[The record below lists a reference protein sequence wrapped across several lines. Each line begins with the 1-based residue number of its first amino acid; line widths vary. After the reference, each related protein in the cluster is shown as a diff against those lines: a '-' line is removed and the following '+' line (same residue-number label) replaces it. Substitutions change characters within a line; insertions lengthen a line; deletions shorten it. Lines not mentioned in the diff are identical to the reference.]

1 MKSNEPE
8 NSKRFVRNNSKR
20 QRKANKGVS
29 LFNSGP
35 VGTCVRKDS
44 KVCVVG
50 IWHLGSV
57 YSACLAELGYSVVG
71 VDRDQNRV
79 ENLNKGGTPLF
90 EPGLGELVAKNIR
103 LGRLGYTADLRD
115 ALVGASFVVIAFDTR
130 VNEKDEVDLSEVY
143 DTATKIAEWLEN
155 GSIIIVSSQV
165 PVGTCE
171 EIKSQIRQK
180 RHSLDFDVA
189 CVPENLR
196 LGQAIERFMNP
207 ERIVIGADNDNTLD
221 RVEAFFSVVK
231 ASKIRMNLRS
241 AEMTK
246 HALNAFLATSIS
258 FINEIANLCD
268 EVGADALLVAEAM
281 HLDSRIGPK
290 AMLKPGL
297 GFAGGTLARDLKVLQ
312 KLGRKM
318 GCQTHLINGV
328 LDVNQQQNRMIAGK
342 LRRIY
347 GSLQNLTVGVLGLTY
362 KAGTSTLRR
371 SASLEI
377 IKDLTDGGARVKAY
391 DPKADLRELKGPREF
406 EFCSD
411 PFEVA
416 HGSDAL
422 VFVTDWPEF
431 KELNFSRVKS
441 LMKKPVVV
449 DAQNMLDAERL
460 IQMGFVYLGI
470 GRGQGF
476 HLALE
481 RKK

>member
-1 MKSNEPE
+1 MELNEP
-8 NSKRFVRNNSKR
+8 KV
-20 QRKANKGVS
+20 
-29 LFNSGP
+29 
-35 VGTCVRKDS
+35 CVRKDF

-79 ENLNKGGTPLF
+79 ENLNKGVPPLF
-90 EPGLGELVAKNIR
+90 EPGLGELIAKNIR
-103 LGRLGYTADLRD
+103 LNRLSYTVNLKEAFT
-115 ALVGASFVVIAFDTR
+115 GASFVVISFDTR
-130 VNEKDEVDLSEVY
+130 VDENDEVDLSEVY
-143 DTATKIAEWLEN
+143 DTAAELAEWLEN
-155 GSIIIVSSQV
+155 DSIVIVSSQV

-171 EIKSQIRQK
+171 DIKSLIRQK
-180 RHSLDFDVA
+180 RPSLDFDVA

-196 LGQAIERFMNP
+196 LGQAIDRFMNP
-207 ERIVIGADNDNTLD
+207 ERIVIGADNNNTLD
-221 RVEAFFSVVK
+221 RVEAFFSIVNAPK
-231 ASKIRMNLRS
+231 LRMSLRS

-268 EVGADALLVAEAM
+268 EVGADALKVAEALR
-281 HLDSRIGPK
+281 LDSRIGPK

-297 GFAGGTLARDLKVLQ
+297 GFAGGTLARDLRVLQ
-312 KLGRKM
+312 KLGGKVGYQAR
-318 GCQTHLINGV
+318 LINGV
-328 LDVNQQQNRMIAGK
+328 LEVNRQQNRMIAGK
-342 LRRIY
+342 LRKIY
-347 GSLQNLTVGVLGLTY
+347 GSLENLTVGVLGLTY

-377 IKDLTDGGARVKAY
+377 IRDLTDGGTRVKAY
-391 DPKADLRELKGPREF
+391 DPKADLSEIQGHREF

-411 PFEVA
+411 PLTVA
-416 HGSDAL
+416 KGSDAL

-431 KELNFSRVKS
+431 KELDFPRIKS

-460 IQMGFVYLGI
+460 IQMGFIYLGV
-470 GRGQGF
+470 GRGRDFQ
-476 HLALE
+476 LALE
-481 RKK
+481 GKK

>member
-1 MKSNEPE
+1 MQ
-8 NSKRFVRNNSKR
+8 VRRTNLLSS
-20 QRKANKGVS
+20 A
-29 LFNSGP
+29 P
-35 VGTCVRKDS
+35 VTCMRKDA

-79 ENLNKGGTPLF
+79 KNLNQGVPPLF
-90 EPGLGELVAKNIR
+90 ELGLGELIAKNISLNR
-103 LGRLGYTADLRD
+103 LSYTVDLKD
-115 ALVGASFVVIAFDTR
+115 AVVGASFVLIAFDTR
-130 VNEKDEVDLSEVY
+130 VDENDEVDLSEVY
-143 DTATKIAEWLEN
+143 DTAAELTEWLEN
-155 GSIIIVSSQV
+155 DSIVIVSSQV

-171 EIKSQIRQK
+171 EIKSLIRKK
-180 RHSLDFDVA
+180 RPSLDFDVA

-196 LGQAIERFMNP
+196 LGQAIDRFMNP

-221 RVEAFFSVVK
+221 KVEAFFSVVK
-231 ASKIRMNLRS
+231 APKMRMNSRS

-268 EVGADALLVAEAM
+268 EVGADALKVAEALR
-281 HLDSRIGPK
+281 LDSRIGPK

-312 KLGRKM
+312 KLGGKVGYETR
-318 GCQTHLINGV
+318 LINGV
-328 LDVNQQQNRMIAGK
+328 LEVNRQQNHMIAGK
-342 LRRIY
+342 LLRIY

-377 IKDLTDGGARVKAY
+377 IRDLTDGGTKVRAY
-391 DPKADLRELKGPREF
+391 DPKADLREIQGHREF

-411 PFEVA
+411 PLTVA
-416 HGSDAL
+416 RGSDAL
-422 VFVTDWPEF
+422 VFVTEWPEF
-431 KELNFSRVKS
+431 KELDFSRVKS

-460 IQMGFVYLGI
+460 IQMGFIYLGV
-470 GRGQGF
+470 GRGQSSHPAQEG
-476 HLALE
+476 
-481 RKK
+481 KK

>member
-1 MKSNEPE
+1 M
-8 NSKRFVRNNSKR
+8 
-20 QRKANKGVS
+20 
-29 LFNSGP
+29 
-35 VGTCVRKDS
+35 RKDS
-44 KVCVVG
+44 KVCVIG

-79 ENLNKGGTPLF
+79 ENLNKGVPPLF
-90 EPGLGELVAKNIR
+90 EPGLGELIAKNIR
-103 LGRLGYTADLRD
+103 LNRLIYTVDLRD
-115 ALVGASFVVIAFDTR
+115 AVAGASLVFIAFDTR
-130 VNEKDEVDLSEVY
+130 VDEKDEVDLSEVY
-143 DTATKIAEWLEN
+143 DTAAQIAECLED
-155 GSIIIVSSQV
+155 GSIIIVSSQI

-171 EIKSQIRQK
+171 EIKLQIRQK
-180 RHSLDFDVA
+180 RPSLDFDVA

-196 LGQAIERFMNP
+196 LGQAIDRFMNP
-207 ERIVIGADNDNTLD
+207 ERIVIGADNVNTLD
-221 RVEAFFSVVK
+221 RVEAFFSVMK
-231 ASKIRMNLRS
+231 APKIRMNLRS

-268 EVGADALLVAEAM
+268 EVGADALRVAEALR
-281 HLDSRIGPK
+281 LDSRIGPK

-312 KLGRKM
+312 KLGGKAGYPTR
-318 GCQTHLINGV
+318 LINGV
-328 LDVNQQQNRMIAGK
+328 LEVNQQQNRMITGK
-342 LRRIY
+342 LLKIY

-377 IKDLTDGGARVKAY
+377 IKDLTDRGAKVKAY
-391 DPKADLRELKGPREF
+391 DPKADLQETQGHREF

-416 HGSDAL
+416 RGSDAL

-431 KELNFSRVKS
+431 KELDFSRVKS

-460 IQMGFVYLGI
+460 IQMGFVYLGV
-470 GRGQGF
+470 GRGQSF
-476 HLALE
+476 HQALE
-481 RKK
+481 GKK